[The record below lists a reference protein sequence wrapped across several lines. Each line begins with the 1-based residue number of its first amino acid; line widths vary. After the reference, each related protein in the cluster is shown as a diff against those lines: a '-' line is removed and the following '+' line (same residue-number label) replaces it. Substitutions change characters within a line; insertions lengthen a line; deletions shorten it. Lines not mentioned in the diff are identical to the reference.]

1 MKKIELIIE
10 QIKSAYPDA
19 TTHHDIPNIKMK
31 LTLKVLPF
39 GEVIIDESYHIS
51 INYSNPYSLNF
62 KIYESFFKSRLMVE
76 GYEPYIYE
84 DKIVLY
90 KRNLTTQNEFEDAI
104 IRANSFIQV
113 IKSIEK
119 FIEWNVKLNNKK

>member
-1 MKKIELIIE
+1 MKKLELIIE

-19 TTHHDIPNIKMK
+19 TINHDITNKKMR

-39 GEVIIDESYHIS
+39 GEVIIDENYHIS
-51 INYSNPYSLNF
+51 IKYSNPYSVNF
-62 KIYESFFKSRLMVE
+62 NTYKSFFKSRLNVE

-84 DKIVLY
+84 EKIELY
-90 KRNLTTQNEFEDAI
+90 KRTLTTQNEFEDAI

-113 IKSIEK
+113 IQSIEK